1 MSGALGEKFT
11 EVFTFFVSSPDLF
24 NRFELICKTNRPQLI
39 TLFNW
44 PSAAQLPTDLKRL
57 RCFLSLKYLD
67 TNQPGFFF
75 VIWPDDFPPTWY
87 PWQPENVSDYEEA
100 HVSSSHPCITSA
112 LDLNQTSGRENF
124 QYFDIHV
131 IPSLTDD
138 SRKWR

>member
-67 TNQPGFFF
+67 TNQPGFFC
-75 VIWPDDFPPTWY
+75 
-87 PWQPENVSDYEEA
+87 NLA
-100 HVSSSHPCITSA
+100 
-112 LDLNQTSGRENF
+112 
-124 QYFDIHV
+124 
-131 IPSLTDD
+131 
-138 SRKWR
+138 